1 MAFDKKQLARE
12 IERDRRAQVAE
23 RLSKL
28 RALLQAAQR
37 ERRETIERIRL
48 RCRAARLKLR
58 TNCEARKQRAHADG
72 EIAIHSRKR
81 EMREERHLDKL
92 QRSSLRGFSGVARR
106 APVVRGEREAESDDE
121 VRRNLPP
128 ELVTVFNRVR
138 RTIKGSPRKSRSEA
152 FLDWAE
158 ENPDEIY
165 ALQEQSAE
173 REVKRLVKEYER
185 EAAKHSRGR
194 VPF

>member
-1 MAFDKKQLARE
+1 MAFDKRQLARE
-12 IERDRRAQVAE
+12 IERDRRAQVSS
-23 RLSKL
+23 RLSNL
-28 RALLQAAQR
+28 RLLLKAAQR
-37 ERRETIERIRL
+37 ERREAIEGIRL

-58 TNCEARKQRAHADG
+58 TNCEAQRHRARADG
-72 EIAIHSRKR
+72 EIAIQSRKR
-81 EMREERHLDKL
+81 EIREERYFDQL
-92 QRSSLRGFSGVARR
+92 QRSSLRSSSAAKRR

-128 ELVTVFNRVR
+128 ELVAVFNRVR

-158 ENPDEIY
+158 ENPEEIY
-165 ALQEQSAE
+165 ALQDRNAE

-185 EAAKHSRGR
+185 EAAKQSRGR